1 MLNGSPQIGVAYME
15 IKKAAEMIEAEIKAK
30 GFSIEYTKSL
40 RGKVYPTAKRCLIPY
55 ILTRKSLYVACHQL
69 SHVLGNVYMKGKS
82 KRDLIEFRAEKFA
95 HKRMKELGFSVPREM
110 TERATKPLGR
120 KIRRV
125 KKRFLRLYL
134 NRKKS
139 VDDEL
144 QRIWAQQNKRD
155 QDIKI
160 EGFNF

>member
-1 MLNGSPQIGVAYME
+1 ME

-30 GFSIEYTKSL
+30 GYSIEYTKGL
-40 RGKVYPTAKRCLIPY
+40 TGKVYPAAKRCFIPY

-69 SHVLGNVYMKGKS
+69 SHVLGNVYIKGKS

-95 HKRMKELGFSVPREM
+95 HKKMKELGFSVPREM
-110 TERATKPLGR
+110 TERATKLIGR

-139 VDDEL
+139 VNGKL
-144 QRIWAQQNKRD
+144 QSIWEDQNKKD
-155 QDIKI
+155 QEIKL

>member
-1 MLNGSPQIGVAYME
+1 ME
-15 IKKAAEMIEAEIKAK
+15 ISKAAQIIEKQIKAA
-30 GFSIEYTKSL
+30 GYSIEYAKSL
-40 RGKVYPTAKRCLIPY
+40 SGKVCPQTRRCFIPH

-95 HKRMKELGFSVPREM
+95 HKKMKELGISVPREM
-110 TERATKPLGR
+110 TERATKLVGR
-120 KIRRV
+120 KIGRP
-125 KKRFLRLYL
+125 KKRFLRLNL

>member
-1 MLNGSPQIGVAYME
+1 ME
-15 IKKAAEMIEAEIKAK
+15 ISKAAQIIEKQITAA
-30 GFSIEYTKSL
+30 GYSIEYAKGLS
-40 RGKVYPTAKRCLIPY
+40 GKVCPQTRRCFIPH

-95 HKRMKELGFSVPREM
+95 HKKMKELGISVPREM
-110 TERATKPLGR
+110 TERAAKLLGR

-139 VDDEL
+139 VDGKL
-144 QRIWAQQNKRD
+144 QKIWEDQNKKD
-155 QDIKI
+155 QEIKL